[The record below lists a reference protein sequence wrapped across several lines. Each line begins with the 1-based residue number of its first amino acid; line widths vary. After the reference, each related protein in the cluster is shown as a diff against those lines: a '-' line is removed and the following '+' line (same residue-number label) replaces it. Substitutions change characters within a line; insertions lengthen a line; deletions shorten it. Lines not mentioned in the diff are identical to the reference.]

1 MDNFVL
7 LLIALLVLQ
16 ILDAYTTLKVIDLG
30 GGEGNPIMQKLFNKF
45 GMKQVF
51 AVKGAF
57 VIWMGYLA
65 GKDNIYWLYGLVAI
79 YVAVI
84 VNNFIAIRKQ
94 KEINKRLVMNRLNA

>member
-1 MDNFVL
+1 MDNLIL
-7 LLIALLVLQ
+7 LLIALFILQ

-30 GGEGNPIMQKLFNKF
+30 GGEGNKLTLKLFNTF
-45 GMKQVF
+45 GIKPVLF
-51 AVKGAF
+51 VKCFF
-57 VIWMGYLA
+57 VVWMGYLA

-84 VNNFIAIRKQ
+84 VNNFIQIRKQ